1 MIIWARVCLFEFIGL
16 YIVYA
21 CALSPFDNYYPCLF
35 VCVFMFQ
42 CACACGWI
50 PVFVWVYSCLC
61 LIVLVLETPCA
72 CACACASARGPL
84 DNYRQAADC
93 RLDGELDPNQ
103 NHHYLRNGH
112 LSALEKSTEDFSS
125 FCSLWH
131 FLVNKLR
138 FISDLSQLCSQIE
151 SQSSIQNEN
160 QNIYCL
166 LRLPSL
172 HF

>member
-1 MIIWARVCLFEFIGL
+1 MFLCLRIYDHLSLCVFVGIHRFV
-16 YIVYA
+16 VYA
-21 CALSPFDNYYPCLF
+21 C
-35 VCVFMFQ
+35 VCSMPLRKL
-42 CACACGWI
+42 I
-50 PVFVWVYSCLC
+50 PVFVCMCVYVSVCVCVCLWPNPFVC
-61 LIVLVLETPCA
+61 MSVLDAPYAFA
-72 CACACASARGPL
+72 CACVCARGLL

-103 NHHYLRNGH
+103 NHHYLRNEH
-112 LSALEKSTEDFSS
+112 LLALEKSTEDFSS
-125 FCSLWH
+125 FCSLRH

-160 QNIYCL
+160 QNIYCF